1 MHLDAFLVSFS
12 CSTACYSLRPTSQAI
27 LPVKRCQRAHHYAA
41 AATASSSY
49 PLSAANALLPL
60 VVDRTRSIDAAEER
74 ELQRATELQIYR
86 YYQYYRYYQL
96 VLVPTGWYLVA
107 QVLHHWIVSTV
118 KDSKSTRSTSTST
131 ITTTSTTTDVTTTS
145 TSTAPGSASNLTNLP
160 LPFRP
165 FLPLANSNTTT
176 GPYRYRYYR

>member
-27 LPVKRCQRAHHYAA
+27 LPVKRCQRAHHDAA

-60 VVDRTRSIDAAEER
+60 VVDRTRSIDAAEAR

-86 YYQYYRYYQL
+86 YYQYYRYYQP
-96 VLVPTGWYLVA
+96 VLVA

-118 KDSKSTRSTSTST
+118 KDSKILKVREVQVQVPLLLASTSLPH
-131 ITTTSTTTDVTTTS
+131 S
-145 TSTAPGSASNLTNLP
+145 TSTAPVT
-160 LPFRP
+160 RQC
-165 FLPLANSNTTT
+165 
-176 GPYRYRYYR
+176 